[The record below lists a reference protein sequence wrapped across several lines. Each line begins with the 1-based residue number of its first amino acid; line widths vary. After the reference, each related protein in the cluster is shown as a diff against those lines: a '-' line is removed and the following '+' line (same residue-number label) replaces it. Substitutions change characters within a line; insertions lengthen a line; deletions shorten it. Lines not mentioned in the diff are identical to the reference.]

1 MERQRLRQIENPRPR
16 GDAWGVYESAHPRGD
31 DARKRVSDVLAGAK
45 TSPKDAGAPR
55 AILKREGYTSSVF
68 LPPTAHP
75 SGADVE
81 RTASP
86 GRRYRAMP
94 VLLSRVTSPSQGP
107 PVEDTSILCD
117 VSAGESSPDKADD
130 DSPTGGMTHSLEGGS
145 RTPRSSPPRA
155 GRAGPRRPMR
165 LMGRAGPPTP
175 MRRAR
180 RQSSRGS
187 GPRTCDRRR
196 RPAGRGGRGR
206 RVNPDPIRSTGH
218 RRATRSFTRASP
230 VNRSR
235 LHRV

>member
-130 DSPTGGMTHSLEGGS
+130 DSPTGGMTYSS
-145 RTPRSSPPRA
+145 RAVPEHPGRRHPERVGPVRTGRCALWVGRSVR
-155 GRAGPRRPMR
+155 PRRCAELAVR
-165 LMGRAGPPTP
+165 VHGVQVHVRATVAV
-175 MRRAR
+175 AR
-180 RQSSRGS
+180 RVGE
-187 GPRTCDRRR
+187 D
-196 RPAGRGGRGR
+196 A
-206 RVNPDPIRSTGH
+206 V
-218 RRATRSFTRASP
+218 
-230 VNRSR
+230 VW
-235 LHRV
+235 